1 MYPGWMFNLKIIA
14 DISGENN
21 IWVFLAKV

>member
-1 MYPGWMFNLKIIA
+1 MYPGWILSLKIIA